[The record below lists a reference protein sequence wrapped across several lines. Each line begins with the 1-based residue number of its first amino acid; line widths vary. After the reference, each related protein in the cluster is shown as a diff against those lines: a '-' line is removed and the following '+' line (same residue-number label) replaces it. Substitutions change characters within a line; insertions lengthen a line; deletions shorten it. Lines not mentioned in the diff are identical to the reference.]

1 MAELNE
7 EKTKELELLHKAI
20 FIENSIVL
28 PELIARLKSF
38 NSLKSVDLL
47 IEKLDIDKDLD
58 SDSTQAILAF
68 IREQN
73 SPEHLQNILVN
84 IAKHLG
90 TELSNKLLMLCW
102 EGQFN
107 CSPHLSVFAGFAA
120 NGNYNDAIEVLSIV
134 DNLEEV
140 PKDNEII
147 KAKIE
152 LSNAIKLNQ
161 LSDKSKLLELII
173 ESIDL
178 L

>member
-28 PELIARLKSF
+28 PELITRLKSF

-58 SDSTQAILAF
+58 SDTTQAILAF

-120 NGNYNDAIEVLSIV
+120 IGNYHDAIEVLCIV

>member
-20 FIENSIVL
+20 FIENSIVI
-28 PELIARLKSF
+28 PELIARLKTF
-38 NSLKSVDLL
+38 NSVKSVDLL
-47 IEKLDIDKDLD
+47 IEKLELNKELD
-58 SDSTQAILAF
+58 SDSSNEIFAF

-84 IAKHLG
+84 ITKHLG

-107 CSPHLSVFAGFAA
+107 CTPFLSFFVGFAA
-120 NGNYNDAIEVLSIV
+120 NGNYNDAIEVLSIIE
-134 DNLEEV
+134 NLDEV
-140 PKDNEII
+140 PKDQEII

-152 LSNAIKLNQ
+152 LLNRIKLNPN
-161 LSDKSKLLELII
+161 SNKSKLLALII
-173 ESIDL
+173 QSLDL

>member
-1 MAELNE
+1 
-7 EKTKELELLHKAI
+7 
-20 FIENSIVL
+20 
-28 PELIARLKSF
+28 
-38 NSLKSVDLL
+38 
-47 IEKLDIDKDLD
+47 
-58 SDSTQAILAF
+58 
-68 IREQN
+68 
-73 SPEHLQNILVN
+73 
-84 IAKHLG
+84 
-90 TELSNKLLMLCW
+90 
-102 EGQFN
+102 
-107 CSPHLSVFAGFAA
+107 VFAGFAA
-120 NGNYNDAIEVLSIV
+120 NGNYHDAIEVLSIV